1 MLDHVYT
8 CFVHVK
14 FLRSN
19 DFKLFVCFKS
29 FQEKNRFIAF
39 QPTCL
44 FRTLEY
50 IVRLKQ
56 ILNNVQNTVDKKF
69 IQIWFHPFEDQRFD
83 MIKWTFCYLADF
95 YEILEGIF
103 FLLLFSNFHQNYVVD
118 LQCSL
123 RMRSR
128 GLYEK
133 ICVSYL
139 FI

>member
-1 MLDHVYT
+1 MFTRVLYMWNFYEAMT
-8 CFVHVK
+8 SN
-14 FLRSN
+14 FLSASIPSKKK
-19 DFKLFVCFKS
+19 DS
-29 FQEKNRFIAF
+29 FIAF

-44 FRTLEY
+44 FGTLEY

-95 YEILEGIF
+95 YKILEGIF